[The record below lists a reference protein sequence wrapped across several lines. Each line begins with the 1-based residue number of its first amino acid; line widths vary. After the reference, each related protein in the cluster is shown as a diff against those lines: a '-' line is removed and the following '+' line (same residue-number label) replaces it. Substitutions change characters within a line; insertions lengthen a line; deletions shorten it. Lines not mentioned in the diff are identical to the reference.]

1 VLDAKTVRT
10 FDEILAEPERLPP
23 GNGFVLAYAG
33 ANDYGFNS
41 AVVEGD
47 RARRLVIALT
57 NADRNR
63 DERLADRIAALLF
76 L

>member
-1 VLDAKTVRT
+1 
-10 FDEILAEPERLPP
+10 
-23 GNGFVLAYAG
+23 VLAYAG

-63 DERLADRIAALLF
+63 AERLADRIAALLF